1 VTFIGAPSIHRRPRV
16 RPLLY
21 QGRMEGPA
29 TDTAISIF
37 VGAIDPWTEKP
48 FGQRG
53 GRARILGRTRLE

>member
-1 VTFIGAPSIHRRPRV
+1 
-16 RPLLY
+16 
-21 QGRMEGPA
+21 MEGPA

-53 GRARILGRTRLE
+53 SRARILGRTRLE

>member
-1 VTFIGAPSIHRRPRV
+1 V

-53 GRARILGRTRLE
+53 SRARILGRTRLE